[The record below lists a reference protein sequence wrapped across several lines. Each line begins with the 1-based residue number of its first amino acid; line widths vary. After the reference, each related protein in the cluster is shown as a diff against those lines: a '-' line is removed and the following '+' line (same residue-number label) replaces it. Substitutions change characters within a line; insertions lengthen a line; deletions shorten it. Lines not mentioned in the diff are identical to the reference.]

1 MSKRKRFLVTSFVL
15 SLGFFL
21 LQFVNIQYYKFVGI
35 GILGTLT
42 LVLFIWSLHEGL
54 GKNPTLLTL
63 ILPFAFTVAVGFF
76 WFLLPATWFSR
87 SPVIAFFGIGIYALT
102 LTANI
107 YTVAAIRTIAL
118 FRAARGVGFLLTL
131 VTMFLI
137 FDTIISLR
145 SDLIETS
152 LLVFATSFP
161 LYLQGLWSATLDEKI
176 TGDLFLT
183 ALISS
188 ALMGEFAASIYF
200 WPVTVVVGSLFLT
213 VVSYVLLGLGQA
225 KREGRLFDA
234 TVREYLVVGAV
245 VFFVMFFSTHWA
257 G

>member
-1 MSKRKRFLVTSFVL
+1 MSKRKRFIITSFIL
-15 SLGFFL
+15 SLGFFA
-21 LQFVNIQYYKFVGI
+21 LQFINIQLYKFIGI
-35 GILGTLT
+35 GVLGIMTLI
-42 LVLFIWSLHEGL
+42 LFIWSLREGL
-54 GKNPTLLTL
+54 GRNATLITL
-63 ILPFAFTVAVGFF
+63 ILPCAFTVAVGFF
-76 WFLLPATWFSR
+76 WFLLPTSWLSR
-87 SPVIAFFGIGIYALT
+87 IPVIIFFALGIYALA

-107 YTVAAIRTIAL
+107 FTVAAMRTIAL

-145 SDLIETS
+145 SGIVQTS
-152 LLVFATSFP
+152 LLVFTCSFP

-176 TGDLFLT
+176 SADLFLIT
-183 ALISS
+183 FVSS
-188 ALMGEFAASIYF
+188 LLMGEFAASVYF

-225 KREGRLFDA
+225 RREGRLFDT

-245 VFFVMFFSTHWA
+245 VFLVMLFSTHW
-257 G
+257 GG